1 MHIRNAASL
10 TGVGSP
16 HGEVV
21 YELIGQAAGG
31 SQRQSLAQIV
41 LPPGKASRKHYHPV
55 AEESYYILSGSAEIE
70 LDGQRAALGP
80 GDSIILPAPQVH
92 QPGEPS
98 SGGEPVNL
106 FAVRRFAGEEIE
118 RLVI

>member
-1 MHIRNAASL
+1 MHIRNTASL

-31 SQRQSLAQIV
+31 SQRHSLAQIV

-92 QPGEPS
+92 QIRNTGES
-98 SGGEPVNL
+98 DLVL
-106 FAVRRFAGEEIE
+106 LAVCIPAWTPDNSVY
-118 RLVI
+118 LD